1 MEAINKQEGL
11 IPSAGPFLDKCH
23 VDDDV
28 TMALVK

>member
-23 VDDDV
+23 VDDV
-28 TMALVK
+28 TMTLVK